1 MGLILASASPRRQ
14 ELLARIGIVPDQII
28 PADID
33 ENPRKDELP
42 LPYVRR
48 MAEEKADAIAEKYPS
63 DIIIAADTIVMVG
76 RRILGKPENADDAV
90 RMLKIM
96 SGRRH
101 KVCTAVCIVD
111 AAQKRTRVVESV
123 VQFKRLSDA
132 EIQNYIASR
141 EWEGKAGGY
150 AIQGCAEA
158 FVKAISGSFSNIVGL
173 PLYDTAQLLAAFG
186 VKLNWTKAE

>member
-1 MGLILASASPRRQ
+1 MGLILASASPRRK

-42 LPYVRR
+42 LAYVKR
-48 MAEEKADAIAEKYPS
+48 MADEKAAVIATKFPNE
-63 DIIIAADTIVMVG
+63 IVLAADTIVMVG
-76 RRILGKPENADDAV
+76 RRILGKPENADDAI
-90 RMLKIM
+90 RMMKIM

-101 KVCTAVCIVD
+101 KVCTAVCMIGSG
-111 AAQKRTRVVESV
+111 KTRSRVIDST

-132 EIQNYIASR
+132 EIQNYIASG

-158 FVKAISGSFSNIVGL
+158 FVKAINGSFSNIVGL